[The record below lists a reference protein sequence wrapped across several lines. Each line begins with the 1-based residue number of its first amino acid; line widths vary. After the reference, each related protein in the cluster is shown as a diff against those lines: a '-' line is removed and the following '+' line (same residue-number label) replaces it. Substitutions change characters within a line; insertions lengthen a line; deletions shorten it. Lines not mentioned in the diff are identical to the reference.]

1 MHRFFVCFLFG
12 LTLLLAAGC
21 GGSGS
26 GPSNLNYVTN
36 WSGTDAG
43 GITGAS
49 QRVAMYSLDGL
60 LLSSAVLN
68 NPGGSLQSFQ
78 FFLPNGSYHLSVE
91 LYALANLGGAK
102 VGTIDTL
109 VSINGTTSFRTEVG
123 AAIVGAQVTPATAT
137 FQVQTSKQFYAAVT
151 AASGHV
157 TFSEPNGFTWQ
168 AFGGHVTVNETGLVL
183 ATSEGTGSIRATHG
197 LSGEFN
203 SATYTVEP
211 FETTT
216 TKWTVLVYIN
226 AANDLY
232 PFSTLNMNQMEAVAQ
247 NPDVRFV
254 VQWKQSQSL
263 FPASSFNGT
272 RRYLVKPDTTNQIA
286 SQLVQDMGSGVDM
299 GQHSTLLDFV
309 NWGETYFPG
318 TRTCLIV
325 WNHGNGWR
333 RRPAPDEPISRAVS
347 YDDETGNAIQIWQ
360 LGQALGSNHFDI
372 LAWDASLM
380 QMLEVAYEV
389 EDQAS
394 YVVGSEESPP
404 GEGYPYDL
412 IFQQFRD
419 NPDNSTALLT
429 KAFVD
434 GMLAVPSYATRKIT
448 QSVLDTSKLDDLSNA
463 ISQFGT
469 ALQANSGTLS
479 SDTIAIR
486 NQSQSYSPTSNR
498 VFRDL
503 IDLCDRYLAL
513 SGLPIAVQTAA
524 QDTKTAALAALVWE
538 GHNTHSPGSRGIS
551 IDFSSGTTFA
561 PSAADYANLKLAQL
575 TQWNEWLTVAP

>member
-1 MHRFFVCFLFG
+1 
-12 LTLLLAAGC
+12 
-21 GGSGS
+21 
-26 GPSNLNYVTN
+26 
-36 WSGTDAG
+36 
-43 GITGAS
+43 
-49 QRVAMYSLDGL
+49 MYSIDGA

-68 NPGGSLQSFQ
+68 NPGGSSQSHEFV
-78 FFLPNGSYHLSVE
+78 LPIGTYHLSAE
-91 LYALANLGGAK
+91 LYTLANLGGAK
-102 VGTIDTL
+102 TGTLDTL
-109 VSINGTTSFRTEVG
+109 VTISNTTTFRSEVG
-123 AAIVGAQVTPATAT
+123 STIVGVQVTPAAAT
-137 FQVQTSKQFYAAVT
+137 FQVQTSKQFYANVIAP
-151 AASGHV
+151 SGIA
-157 TFSEPNGFTWQ
+157 TFSEPSGFTWL
-168 AFGGHVTVNETGLVL
+168 AFGGHVTVGETGLAL
-183 ATSEGTGSIRATHG
+183 ATSEGAGSIRATHG

-211 FETTT
+211 FITTT
-216 TKWTVLVYIN
+216 SKWTVLVYIN

-272 RRYLVKPDTTNQIA
+272 RRYLVKPDATNQIV
-286 SQLVQDMGSGVDM
+286 SQLVQNMGSGIDM

-309 NWGETYFPG
+309 NWGQTYFPG

-333 RRPAPDEPISRAVS
+333 RRPAPDEPITRAVS

-429 KAFVD
+429 KSFVD

-448 QSVLDTSKLDDLSNA
+448 QSVLDTSKLDDLSTA
-463 ISQFGT
+463 ISQLGT
-469 ALQANSGTLS
+469 ALQANVATLS
-479 SDTIAIR
+479 SDTITIR
-486 NQSQSYSPTSNR
+486 SQSQSYSPTSNR

-503 IDLCDRYLAL
+503 IDVCDRYLAL
-513 SGLPIAVQTAA
+513 SGLPVDVQTAA
-524 QDTKTAALAALVWE
+524 QNAKTAALAALVWE
-538 GHNTHSPGSRGIS
+538 GHNSHSPGSKGIS
-551 IDFSSGTTFA
+551 IDFSSGSVFA
-561 PSAADYANLKLAQL
+561 PSAADYGNLKLAQL